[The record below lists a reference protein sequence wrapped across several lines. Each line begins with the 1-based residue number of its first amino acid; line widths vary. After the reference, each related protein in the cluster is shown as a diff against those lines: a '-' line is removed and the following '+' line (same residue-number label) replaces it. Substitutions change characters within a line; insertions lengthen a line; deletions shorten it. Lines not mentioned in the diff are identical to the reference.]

1 MKAAEYSAFNKEI
14 VVFTRFATK
23 RKPWNK
29 QRYQENFY
37 LWDFK
42 HWLTLNVLKFWN
54 PLFDTKTL
62 YLKLFEPMN
71 DVFKTVLFKEEAYSP
86 NEENWILNE
95 AQQYH
100 FLENF
105 QFLKWNSAGS
115 KNSAVSRSERT
126 LCFWRPTRF
135 CLPYRHIYVLHNT
148 FRIFTMKAW
157 KIFM

>member
-1 MKAAEYSAFNKEI
+1 MKAAQYSAFNKEI

-37 LWDFK
+37 LWDFNTD
-42 HWLTLNVLKFWN
+42 WPWMSWN
-54 PLFDTKTL
+54 FGIHFLIQKL
-62 YLKLFEPMN
+62 WIYLKLFEPMN
-71 DVFKTVLFKEEAYSP
+71 DFFKIVLLKEEAYSP

-148 FRIFTMKAW
+148 FRIFTMKAH
-157 KIFM
+157 